1 MNWMEG
7 LAGRERGCR
16 RGGNGGLNL
25 YSSLFSISRTCRK
38 LHGQLWIILQAAVLV
53 CKCPYHNATCICV
66 HAYVICHG
74 SSFKPASL
82 IQDILVSN
90 ASKLDS
96 QSVSHSHC
104 ENRLHVRSLK
114 PCITAANTATYARI
128 LLSPILGCAMEIT
141 LASAVRDPT
150 LSLQVCSSVRSPVGS
165 HDWLSNRGQNDG
177 PSYDW
182 TARHD
187 TWHMDT
193 DHHSV
198 TLPCIN
204 DENQQK
210 RWEEIWICN
219 HQHHQHP
226 HHSSLWLPKAYSI
239 SLYPSSSPNDDEIR
253 LHNVRDNGP

>member
-7 LAGRERGCR
+7 LVERERGCR

-53 CKCPYHNATCICV
+53 CKCPYYNVTCICV

-82 IQDILVSN
+82 MQDILVSN

-96 QSVSHSHC
+96 QSVIHIC

-114 PCITAANTATYARI
+114 PCITVPNTATYARI

-150 LSLQVCSSVRSPVGS
+150 PSLQVCSSVRPFAGGQP
-165 HDWLSNRGQNDG
+165 WL
-177 PSYDW
+177 
-182 TARHD
+182 
-187 TWHMDT
+187 
-193 DHHSV
+193 
-198 TLPCIN
+198 I
-204 DENQQK
+204 EQQ
-210 RWEEIWICN
+210 RSEWW
-219 HQHHQHP
+219 
-226 HHSSLWLPKAYSI
+226 SI
-239 SLYPSSSPNDDEIR
+239 IQLDSSPRHVTHGHRPSFCDIALYQRWKSAEEMRGNLDLQSSASSVSTSFIIMITKS
-253 LHNVRDNGP
+253 LLYQFIPF